1 MTVFFFALIYISSHK
16 IDKLNIKK
24 KLSKKGGVNVRAL
37 RRSSTDNIIRKMPAS
52 EARGRNSG
60 A

>member
-1 MTVFFFALIYISSHK
+1 MNDFM
-16 IDKLNIKK
+16 KLTE
-24 KLSKKGGVNVRAL
+24 KGGVNVRAL
-37 RRSSTDNIIRKMPAS
+37 RRSSTDKIVRKMPAS

>member
-1 MTVFFFALIYISSHK
+1 M
-16 IDKLNIKK
+16 
-24 KLSKKGGVNVRAL
+24 SKKGGVNVRAL
-37 RRSSTDNIIRKMPAS
+37 RRSSTDKIIRKMPAS